1 MFMKM
6 KLYWHHNTAQ
16 MSNSSGS
23 GSNGS
28 CFDIYKD
35 NYYIGVAVL
44 SVVLSIISCICLL
57 AVIAIIVLFKKYVY
71 FNQKLILYL
80 CIASVFF
87 SFSTVINVTPADVD
101 TNPASKGYC
110 IVMGFVN
117 HLLLWWQILCVAVIM
132 IDIFI
137 CVVFER
143 DTQKYIIPYII
154 GILAPPIVVSWIPF
168 IKLAYGPAGVL
179 CWIRDSEYKDLDCM
193 PFDFGTYLRF
203 SFFYVPF
210 YFVTISLSVLL
221 LITLYVARRKKRQ
234 WIGARNLGKEKI
246 DTQKKIMSEICPLVG
261 YPIAFIVVS
270 VVPLI
275 LRIYEI
281 FEPDDN
287 DIFFYTLYVL
297 LIILRRL
304 LGVIIALIFALD
316 PETRKK
322 LKSTEIRAAAQRWY
336 GREKNAVVTYELEVG
351 HSDSFAAEIILSDYQ
366 QHDNN

>member
-1 MFMKM
+1 M
-6 KLYWHHNTAQ
+6 LHYSVIITVIYNEWVGV
-16 MSNSSGS
+16 SNSSGS
-23 GSNGS
+23 GGNGS
-28 CFDIYKD
+28 CFNIYKD

-44 SVVLSIISCICLL
+44 SVVLSILSCICLL

-80 CIASVFF
+80 CIASLLY
-87 SFSTVINVTPADVD
+87 SCSTIINVTPADVD

-137 CVVFER
+137 RVVFER

-168 IKLAYGPAGVL
+168 IKLAYGPAGVF
-179 CWIRDSEYKDLDCM
+179 CWIRDREYKDLECM
-193 PFDFGTYLRF
+193 PFHFGIYLRF
-203 SFFYVPF
+203 SLFYAPF
-210 YFVTISLSVLL
+210 YFVMISLSVLL
-221 LITLYVARRKKRQ
+221 FITLYVARRKKRR

-246 DTQKKIMSEICPLVG
+246 DMQKKIMSEIRPLVG

-281 FEPDDN
+281 FKPDDN

-297 LIILRRL
+297 LIVVYRL
-304 LGVIIALIFALD
+304 LGVGISSQSY
-316 PETRKK
+316 R
-322 LKSTEIRAAAQRWY
+322 
-336 GREKNAVVTYELEVG
+336 
-351 HSDSFAAEIILSDYQ
+351 
-366 QHDNN
+366 

>member
-1 MFMKM
+1 M

-35 NYYIGVAVL
+35 NYYIGVAAL
-44 SVVLSIISCICLL
+44 SVVLSILSCICLL
-57 AVIAIIVLFKKYVY
+57 AVIVIIVLFRKYVY

-87 SFSTVINVTPADVD
+87 SFNTLINVTPADVD

-117 HLLLWWQILCVAVIM
+117 HLVLWWQILCVVVIM

-137 CVVFER
+137 RVVFER
-143 DTQKYIIPYII
+143 DTQRYKIPYVI

-168 IKLAYGPAGVL
+168 IKLAYGPAGVS
-179 CWIRDSEYKDLDCM
+179 CWIRDTEYGDLDCM
-193 PFDFGTYLRF
+193 PFHFGTYLRF
-203 SFFYVPF
+203 SLFYVPF
-210 YFVTISLSVLL
+210 YFVMISLSVLPF
-221 LITLYVARRKKRQ
+221 ITLYVARRKKRR

-246 DTQKKIMSEICPLVG
+246 ETQKKIVSEIRPLVG

-281 FEPDDN
+281 FKPGDN
-287 DIFFYTLYVL
+287 DIFFYILYVF
-297 LIILRRL
+297 LIILHRL

-322 LKSTEIRAAAQRWY
+322 LKWTEIRAAAQRWH
-336 GREKNAVVTYELEVG
+336 GREKNAIVRYELEVSR
-351 HSDSFAAEIILSDYQ
+351 SDSFAAERILSDYQ
-366 QHDNN
+366 EHDNN

>member
-1 MFMKM
+1 
-6 KLYWHHNTAQ
+6 
-16 MSNSSGS
+16 MSNSSANNGT
-23 GSNGS
+23 GS
-28 CFDIYKD
+28 CFDIYV
-35 NYYIGVAVL
+35 NHYYIGVATL
-44 SVVLSIISCICLL
+44 SVVLSILSCICLL
-57 AVIAIIVLFKKYVY
+57 AVIAIIILFKKTIY
-71 FNQKLILYL
+71 FNQRLILYL

-117 HLLLWWQILCVAVIM
+117 HLLLWWQLLCVAVIM

-137 CVVFER
+137 RVVFEK

-168 IKLAYGPAGVL
+168 IKLAYGPAGVF
-179 CWIRDSEYKDLDCM
+179 CWIRDREYKDLECM
-193 PFDFGTYLRF
+193 PFDFGIYLRF
-203 SFFYVPF
+203 SLFYAPF
-210 YFVTISLSVLL
+210 YFVMISLSVLL
-221 LITLYVARRKKRQ
+221 FITLYVARRKKRR

-246 DTQKKIMSEICPLVG
+246 DMQKKIVSEIRPLVG

-281 FEPDDN
+281 FKPGDN
-287 DIFFYTLYVL
+287 DIFFYILYVL
-297 LIILRRL
+297 LIMVYRL
-304 LGVIIALIFALD
+304 LGVVIALIFAFD

-322 LKSTEIRAAAQRWY
+322 LKWTEIRAAAQRWH
-336 GREKNAVVTYELEVG
+336 GREENAVVTYELEVG
-351 HSDSFAAEIILSDYQ
+351 RSDSFAAGKILSDYQ